1 MPSHSGLPEPVTSMY
16 MVFGVAIVYC
26 ACDNKAIVE
35 ASVASVKRQI
45 GVAKSRIAPFSYA
58 WHFIT
63 APENTWGVPKR
74 EERRPGGR
82 AADF

>member
-35 ASVASVKRQI
+35 ASVASVKRQ
-45 GVAKSRIAPFSYA
+45 VVWPIAPFSYA
-58 WHFIT
+58 WLFIT
-63 APENTWGVPKR
+63 AQENTWGVPKR